1 MWQRKSNERKRENL
15 HFQANECNWKN
26 ESVLTF
32 FLELSGITFSYCHR
46 PLSICLQKVEHRK
59 LAREKI
65 RMMRNTITA
74 KIFSTTNLINNR
86 KFVKWMF
93 IELYSLH
100 INLSWNTI
108 VNQEVLESYFVL
120 IWFFHPYVLITTP
133 GIELMNFRYRVERL
147 NRWSHCSNTPVEVR
161 DVIKYVSSIWN
172 Q

>member
-1 MWQRKSNERKRENL
+1 
-15 HFQANECNWKN
+15 
-26 ESVLTF
+26 
-32 FLELSGITFSYCHR
+32 
-46 PLSICLQKVEHRK
+46 
-59 LAREKI
+59 
-65 RMMRNTITA
+65 MMRNTITA

-133 GIELMNFRYRVERL
+133 GIELMNFRYRFERL
-147 NRWSHCSNTPVEVR
+147 NR
-161 DVIKYVSSIWN
+161 
-172 Q
+172 